1 STPSRF
7 PGWAPPMQ
15 ATRPPSPATRRSTWR
30 RCCFTFYDRD
40 DIGGRLRHRALE
52 LSNERALDAYL
63 AHMLLSQV
71 DWSLRHQREPPTPRT
86 TSAWPVWWDSTW
98 RSPSGHDTRTR
109 TTYSACLSQEILNA
123 LTPSRTSPL
132 CCFCQAAGRG
142 FFEAGF
148 RGAGV
153 CAVRAGRR
161 VVAGPGVAGPK
172 SWCSGCELAALESE
186 PFPGCPPG
194 PSALAWRASA

>member
-1 STPSRF
+1 
-7 PGWAPPMQ
+7 MQ

-30 RCCFTFYDRD
+30 PCCFTFYDRD

-123 LTPSRTSPL
+123 LTPSRTADPADHPTLFS
-132 CCFCQAAGRG
+132 
-142 FFEAGF
+142 
-148 RGAGV
+148 
-153 CAVRAGRR
+153 RAGPELPLGACRK
-161 VVAGPGVAGPK
+161 GISP
-172 SWCSGCELAALESE
+172 SGRNRPSPMEPRLLSLDPPRES
-186 PFPGCPPG
+186 
-194 PSALAWRASA
+194 